1 VNKRQRF
8 RCRCLAGVLV
18 LPLLAAGNVFA
29 PVAAAPGAQTTAG
42 RKRLP
47 AAAGALLV
55 VRGTV
60 KALTRPPR
68 PGSVPYKDALVSLHL
83 VGAKAVRSG
92 RAKLPGRAGG
102 GLLVYVWGMRNNKL
116 TPAAYLRP
124 GQTVT
129 LALRP
134 WEAVEERYDGYNRR
148 EFDND
153 DLLVLPTFWGE
164 PAAAAAARP

>member
-1 VNKRQRF
+1 MNKRQRF
-8 RCRCLAGVLV
+8 RRRCLAGVFV

-29 PVAAAPGAQTTAG
+29 PVAAAPGAQTTAA
-42 RKRLP
+42 RKPPPP
-47 AAAGALLV
+47 APAGALLV

-83 VGAKAVRSG
+83 VGAKAVRG
-92 RAKLPGRAGG
+92 RAKLPGVAGG

-124 GQTVT
+124 GQMVT

-134 WEAVEERYDGYNRR
+134 WEAVEEKYDGYNRR

-164 PAAAAAARP
+164 PASVAAARP

>member
-1 VNKRQRF
+1 M
-8 RCRCLAGVLV
+8 

-29 PVAAAPGAQTTAG
+29 PVAAAPGAQTTAA
-42 RKRLP
+42 RKRPP

-83 VGAKAVRSG
+83 VGAKAVRGG
-92 RAKLPGRAGG
+92 RAKLSGRAGG

-134 WEAVEERYDGYNRR
+134 WEAVEEKYDGYNRR
-148 EFDND
+148 DFDND